1 MRMYYNDELHTVI
14 SYAIRNLRA
23 SRFWAKQAEEAQ
35 EVDAHNYY
43 GIDYAKSKAD
53 ELKSIAYA
61 LYSISKK
68 MRNTNKQHKISLF
81 NRAEELD
88 WEAWKIDNR

>member
-23 SRFWAKQAEEAQ
+23 SRFWARQAEEAQ
-35 EVDAHNYY
+35 EVNAHNYY

-53 ELKSIAYA
+53 ELRAIAYA
-61 LYSISKK
+61 LYAISKK
-68 MRNTNKQHKISLF
+68 MRSTDKQHKISLF
-81 NRAEELD
+81 HRAEELD
-88 WEAWKIDNR
+88 WEAWKMDN

>member
-1 MRMYYNDELHTVI
+1 MRMYYNDGLHTVV

-23 SRFWAKQAEEAQ
+23 SRFWARQAEEAQ
-35 EVDAHNYY
+35 EVNAHNYY

-68 MRNTNKQHKISLF
+68 MRSADEQRKIKLF

-88 WEAWKIDNR
+88 WEAWKIVNQ